1 MAVNEIYM
9 EVPAVRS
16 MAKKF
21 GDIGQ
26 VLSNVNKVLET
37 LSTTLKAVAFIGFVG
52 TAVVA
57 QYIDTIKPYIKQMAD
72 KCIELGKDLS
82 TSVDAY
88 ERGDATGATR
98 FH

>member
-1 MAVNEIYM
+1 MATNEVFMDI
-9 EVPAVRS
+9 PAVRG

-21 GDIGQ
+21 GDISE
-26 VLSNVNKVLET
+26 VLINVNKALEA

-52 TAVVA
+52 TAVAA

-72 KCIELGKDLS
+72 KCAELNKDLA

-88 ERGDATGATR
+88 ERGDVTGATR
-98 FH
+98 FY

>member
-9 EVPAVRS
+9 DIPAVRG

-26 VLSNVNKVLET
+26 VLSTVNKVLET

-57 QYIDTIKPYIKQMAD
+57 QYIDTIKPYVKQMAD
-72 KCIELGKDLS
+72 KCVELGKDLT

-88 ERGDATGATR
+88 ERVDAAGSTR

>member
-1 MAVNEIYM
+1 MVM
-9 EVPAVRS
+9 ESGLP
-16 MAKKF
+16 MPI
-21 GDIGQ
+21 GD
-26 VLSNVNKVLET
+26 VT
-37 LSTTLKAVAFIGFVG
+37 
-52 TAVVA
+52 
-57 QYIDTIKPYIKQMAD
+57 IDMIKPYVKQMSD